1 MEPTSGGGLVC
12 GLAENEGAGV
22 RTRARHTIGGSSS
35 CAEAASA
42 ASRHRLVSMLATA
55 VRPSA
60 VSGDESVSVVRSAL
74 VSVLCSHRRHH
85 DADQARASPG
95 SAAVW

>member
-1 MEPTSGGGLVC
+1 MDWRRMRG
-12 GLAENEGAGV
+12 
-22 RTRARHTIGGSSS
+22 RACAVERRHAIGGQGS
-35 CAEAASA
+35 CAEAESA
-42 ASRHRLVSMLATA
+42 ASRQWLVSMLATA
-55 VRPSA
+55 VRSSA

-85 DADQARASPG
+85 DADQARAAPG

>member
-1 MEPTSGGGLVC
+1 MEPTSGGGPVC
-12 GLAENEGAGV
+12 GLAEKDGAGV
-22 RTRARHTIGGSSS
+22 RTGALHAIGGQSS
-35 CAEAASA
+35 CAEAVSA

-55 VRPSA
+55 VRSSA
-60 VSGDESVSVVRSAL
+60 VTGDESVSVVRSAL

-85 DADQARASPG
+85 DADQARAPPG

>member
-1 MEPTSGGGLVC
+1 MVRAERSSTHRPTVSRERREEKYTSYRVGSSTDESDTMEPTSGGGLVC

-22 RTRARHTIGGSSS
+22 RTGARHAIGGSSS

-55 VRPSA
+55 V
-60 VSGDESVSVVRSAL
+60 L
-74 VSVLCSHRRHH
+74 
-85 DADQARASPG
+85 
-95 SAAVW
+95 